1 MMDMLLLGLMLSQA
15 AADLP
20 VRVPLGEVPLPQPKS
35 VERVIV
41 MRVNFAPGQ
50 VMPRH
55 VHPAPVVCLVE
66 TGSFSAQI
74 GDGPAR
80 TVQVGEVTLEPADVA
95 VGWFRNLSA
104 TSPAS
109 LVCTFLA
116 GHDDHEISRML
127 PPR

>member
-1 MMDMLLLGLMLSQA
+1 MALSMIALLLAQA
-15 AADLP
+15 ASDLP
-20 VRVPLGEVPLPQPKS
+20 VRVPLGEVPLPAPKS

-50 VMPRH
+50 AMPAH

-66 TGSFSAQI
+66 TGSFDVRI
-74 GDGPAR
+74 GDAPAR
-80 TVQVGEVTLEPADVA
+80 TVHVGEVTLEPANVP

-127 PPR
+127 PGR

>member
-1 MMDMLLLGLMLSQA
+1 MGPLMLSLALAQSA
-15 AADLP
+15 AGLP

-50 VMPRH
+50 AMPRH

-66 TGSFSAQI
+66 AGSFNVQI
-74 GDGPAR
+74 GDAPAR
-80 TVQVGEVTLEPADVA
+80 NVQSGEVTLEPANVP

-116 GHDDHEISRML
+116 GHDDHELSRML
-127 PPR
+127 PWR

>member
-1 MMDMLLLGLMLSQA
+1 MGMLMLGLALAQA

-50 VMPRH
+50 AMPRH
-55 VHPAPVVCLVE
+55 VHPAPVICLVE

-74 GDGPAR
+74 GDAPAR
-80 TVQVGEVTLEPADVA
+80 NVQVGEVTLEPADVTI
-95 VGWFRNLSA
+95 GWFRNLSA
-104 TSPAS
+104 TAPAS
-109 LVCTFLA
+109 LICTFLA
-116 GHDDHEISRML
+116 GHDDHQLSRML
-127 PPR
+127 PPQ